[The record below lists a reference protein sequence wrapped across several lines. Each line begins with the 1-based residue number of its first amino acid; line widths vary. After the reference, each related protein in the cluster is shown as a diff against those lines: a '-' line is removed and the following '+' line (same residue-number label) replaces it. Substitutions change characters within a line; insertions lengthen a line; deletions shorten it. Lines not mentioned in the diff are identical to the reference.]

1 MLFCV
6 QLDKVHSK
14 EIARLEA
21 GLLGS
26 VFVRYAVGLGSV
38 VRLFSILPEWTSVW
52 AGEKHEA
59 GFENSLIWQ
68 NFINIETTL
77 GNI

>member
-38 VRLFSILPEWTSVW
+38 VRLFSILPE
-52 AGEKHEA
+52 
-59 GFENSLIWQ
+59 
-68 NFINIETTL
+68 
-77 GNI
+77 